1 MIRVNAHCTLHKA
14 KNPHLKGLQQNHSN
28 LPQLPTEPLSAELF
42 GPVGATCETD
52 SEGTNGEAFP
62 SLPAHL
68 HQHFCHLG
76 KCPLLQQPV
85 SVFLVKKLNTEFK
98 KEIVE
103 SYMYSID
110 GTNGQIGDF

>member
-14 KNPHLKGLQQNHSN
+14 KNFKLIIKAKPNNPHLKGLQQNHSN

-52 SEGTNGEAFP
+52 SEGTHGEAFP

-103 SYMYSID
+103 SY
-110 GTNGQIGDF
+110 TV